1 MKLAIGVRSSGAR
14 RSLDSRIVDVQMA
27 DHKLMLSGV
36 MVALSASGFGL
47 AMVKNVCSNRMAR
60 KKLAGVYS
68 VVVATRLGLAESCRG
83 PVMCGAAP

>member
-1 MKLAIGVRSSGAR
+1 MAIGVKSSGAR

-27 DHKLMLSGV
+27 DQKLMLSSV

-68 VVVATRLGLAESCRG
+68 TVVATRLGLARCCIG
-83 PVMCGAAP
+83 PVVCGAAP